1 MRILVTYLM
10 REVLTASFFVF
21 AALAALFALFDF
33 INELDVMGKGGYG
46 FARVLL
52 YVTLNVPGH
61 LYDLLP
67 VAALIGSLLAL
78 SRMVAN
84 SELTIMLA
92 SGLSMQRI
100 AVYLMGIGLIFTVL
114 TLILGEIVA
123 PATDRYAEQMKLKA
137 THQLV
142 AQAFRSGVWV
152 RDHDQFINVREI
164 TADGNLRDVNI
175 YTFDD
180 AFRLLRIVNAARG
193 DFLHDNVWLLRQIAE
208 TDFNATGIQVTHLP
222 SRQWQSVL
230 TPAIMNVLLIAP
242 EKMSAPDLWAYV
254 LHLRANHQPD
264 QRYEIALWSKLVYP
278 LAAPVML
285 LLAMPFA
292 WHRPRAGSVS
302 TRVFVG
308 IMAGLGY
315 HLFNRLFAY
324 MGLLNNWA
332 PWFSVTLP
340 TFVFLLVGIVMLRRA
355 AR

>member
-1 MRILVTYLM
+1 
-10 REVLTASFFVF
+10 
-21 AALAALFALFDF
+21 
-33 INELDVMGKGGYG
+33 
-46 FARVLL
+46 
-52 YVTLNVPGH
+52 
-61 LYDLLP
+61 
-67 VAALIGSLLAL
+67 
-78 SRMVAN
+78 
-84 SELTIMLA
+84 
-92 SGLSMQRI
+92 
-100 AVYLMGIGLIFTVL
+100 
-114 TLILGEIVA
+114 
-123 PATDRYAEQMKLKA
+123 
-137 THQLV
+137 
-142 AQAFRSGVWV
+142 
-152 RDHDQFINVREI
+152 
-164 TADGNLRDVNI
+164 
-175 YTFDD
+175 
-180 AFRLLRIVNAARG
+180 
-193 DFLHDNVWLLRQIAE
+193 
-208 TDFNATGIQVTHLP
+208 
-222 SRQWQSVL
+222 
-230 TPAIMNVLLIAP
+230 MNVLLIAP